1 MLGAASGGCR
11 DQAAKCAAGAASMPA
26 RYPVGSEEAKAFV
39 AKCAKEEWTDKQIT
53 CVLRAGDGML
63 SAFCFDR

>member
-1 MLGAASGGCR
+1 
-11 DQAAKCAAGAASMPA
+11 MPA